1 MGSRGIL
8 IINDNGRYSDLCIPE
23 DTREVLIEIRRKF
36 LSCKTPEDAV
46 ALKESLRDDVRF
58 TPLGGITEGI
68 TPECDHDVY
77 LSKGFSHHL
86 KVEISPD
93 GVSVGMVIGAI
104 EETVK
109 KPLMW
114 RADLS
119 VGDTWLDGTTG
130 FSGLS
135 EKQFDKQMR
144 EGVSC
149 INSGIPD
156 FFAGM
161 GNGY

>member
-8 IINDNGRYSDLCIPE
+8 IINDNGQYTDFCIP
-23 DTREVLIEIRRKF
+23 DYARGVLVYFRREF

-46 ALKESLRDDVRF
+46 SLKESLWDDARF
-58 TPLGGITEGI
+58 IPLGGITEGLSS
-68 TPECDHDVY
+68 DHDEF
-77 LSKGFSHHL
+77 LGRGFSHHL

-104 EETVK
+104 EKTVE

-114 RADLS
+114 RADMS

-130 FSGLS
+130 FIGLS
-135 EKQFDKQMR
+135 EKQFDKQRR